1 MKRLL
6 NQEGYQVQE
15 GQTVLSALCYVRSNN
30 LNLEVGGED
39 GKWPVKSL
47 MKKN

>member
-15 GQTVLSALCYVRSNN
+15 GQTVLSAVGYVRNDN
-30 LNLEVGGED
+30 PNLEVGGEG
-39 GKWPVKSL
+39 GKWPVKPRA
-47 MKKN
+47 